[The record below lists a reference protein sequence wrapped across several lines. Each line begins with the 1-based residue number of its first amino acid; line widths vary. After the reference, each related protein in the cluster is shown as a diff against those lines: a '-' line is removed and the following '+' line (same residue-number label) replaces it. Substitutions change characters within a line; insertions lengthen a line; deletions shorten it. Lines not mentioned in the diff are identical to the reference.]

1 MMRANAVNAVET
13 LLVTDEL
20 FRCVQWNMNNESGT
34 HVHMYTH
41 PQYTVQYFCLCV
53 VHRSQDIRRRQQY
66 VDLVESVKNNA
77 GDVR

>member
-1 MMRANAVNAVET
+1 M
-13 LLVTDEL
+13 
-20 FRCVQWNMNNESGT
+20 NESGT
-34 HVHMYTH
+34 HVHAHTH

-53 VHRSQDIRRRQQY
+53 VLRSQDIRRRQQY

>member
-1 MMRANAVNAVET
+1 MRVNAVNAVET

-20 FRCVQWNMNNESGT
+20 FRCVKGNLDNEAGT
-34 HVHMYTH
+34 HVHTHTH

-53 VHRSQDIRRRQQY
+53 VHRLQDIRKRQQY
-66 VDLVESVKNNA
+66 VDLMESVRNNA